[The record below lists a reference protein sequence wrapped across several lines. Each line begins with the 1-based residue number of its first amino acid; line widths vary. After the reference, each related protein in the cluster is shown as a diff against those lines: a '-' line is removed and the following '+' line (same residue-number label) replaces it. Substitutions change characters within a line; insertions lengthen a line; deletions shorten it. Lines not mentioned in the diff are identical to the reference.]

1 MNFELLLRNWS
12 VTREF
17 WAFTREFR
25 AFTREFWAFTR
36 EFEDFTREFMRSREF
51 RAFTREFMRSR
62 KFGAFT
68 CEFLSFL
75 LGETSNTS
83 CLYLFFFNIPVRI
96 KETKKKTGFLFT
108 KGIPSFLIIN
118 YFAAL

>member
-1 MNFELLLRNWS
+1 MLLFVNFELLLRNWS
-12 VTREF
+12 VTRDF

-25 AFTREFWAFTR
+25 AFTREF
-36 EFEDFTREFMRSREF
+36 ED
-51 RAFTREFMRSR
+51 FTREFMRSR

-96 KETKKKTGFLFT
+96 KETEKKTGFLFT
-108 KGIPSFLIIN
+108 KGIPSFLITN